1 MGTRLLLVTGIF
13 PPDRGGPASYV
24 PRVAGELAA
33 RGMRVEVVCLSDP
46 GPHDDA
52 GYPFPV
58 HRIPRQTFWP
68 WRVLI
73 TLAAIFERAR
83 RSDLIYVSGLGA
95 ESALAAVL
103 AGRPT
108 VYKVVGDYAW
118 ERAVGRGWFQGTI
131 EDYQS
136 KCRAGRFRWINLIR
150 TWPLSRAA
158 RVIVPSR
165 YLARLVASWGIPE
178 SRIAVIYNAASN
190 GRGKPRSAEPW
201 PEWTGRTLITVC
213 RLVPWKGV
221 SGLIEVLG
229 SLPTTRLVI
238 AGDGGMRADLT
249 EQARRL
255 GVAERVLFLG
265 DVPGECVAS
274 CMRRADAFV
283 LNSTY
288 EGLPHVVLE
297 AMEAGVPVIAT
308 DAGGTGELVEHG
320 VTGLLIPVGRPEMLK
335 AAIESLWKDPSLA
348 ERLVAGASQ
357 RVAENF
363 AASQMLDQTERVLRG
378 VLEEPKRAPVAG
390 LFETEP

>member
-1 MGTRLLLVTGIF
+1 MRLLLVTGIF

-24 PRVAGELAA
+24 PRVASALAA
-33 RGMRVEVVCLSDP
+33 RGMQVEVVCLSDP
-46 GPHDDA
+46 GPHDDTV
-52 GYPFPV
+52 YPFPV

-68 WRVLI
+68 WRVWL
-73 TLAAIFERAR
+73 TLRAIFKRAR

-95 ESALAAVL
+95 ESALAAAL
-103 AGRPT
+103 AGRST

-118 ERAVGRGWFQGTI
+118 ERAVGRGWFRGTI
-131 EDYQS
+131 EEYQS
-136 KCRAGRFRWINLIR
+136 QCRGGRFRWINLIR

-158 RVIVPSR
+158 RVIVPSL

-178 SRIAVIYNAASN
+178 SRIDVIYNAASK
-190 GRGKPRSAEPW
+190 GRGKPRTAESW
-201 PEWTGRTLITVC
+201 PEWAGRTLITVC

-221 SGLIEVLG
+221 SGLIEALG
-229 SLPTTRLVI
+229 ALPTTRLVI
-238 AGDGGMRADLT
+238 AGDGGMRAALT
-249 EQARRL
+249 EQARQL

-265 DVPGECVAS
+265 DVPGECVAD
-274 CMRRADAFV
+274 CMSRADAFV
-283 LNSTY
+283 LNSSY

-335 AAIESLWKDPSLA
+335 AAIESLWKDPVLA
-348 ERLVAGASQ
+348 ERLVAGASR
-357 RVAENF
+357 RVSESF
-363 AASQMLDQTERVLRG
+363 AATQMLDHTERVLRG
-378 VLEEPKRAPVAG
+378 VLEKPQRVPVAG